1 MERNELRRYLESH
14 FNEEYRTSYDR
25 ENEVLRVERKSD
37 RFGVNIRLAPI
48 VAKAKTR
55 GTVAVDEV
63 IEYIESAM
71 KADDHISLTGNE
83 DAIYPVI
90 RSNSFSKTTKNGE
103 TLAFTPHTAETAIFY
118 ALDRGNGYRLI
129 EERHLSDEM
138 TLDRIERIAREN
150 VKKLPT
156 EMKQD
161 EVAGNPFYFLSTR
174 DGYEASR
181 VLNDEFLRMMERR
194 IEGDMLVGVPHQDVM
209 IVADIRNDQGYD
221 AMQQL
226 MFDFFTNGRIPI
238 TALAFHYE
246 AGELEPIFIVGKKT
260 PPSNT

>member
-1 MERNELRRYLESH
+1 MERNELRRYLESS
-14 FNEEYRTSYDR
+14 FNEDYRTSYDR
-25 ENEVLRVERKSD
+25 ENEVMRVERKSD

-48 VAKAKTR
+48 IAKAKTR
-55 GTVAVDEV
+55 GKVAVDEV

-71 KADDHISLTGNE
+71 KADDQISLEGNS
-83 DAIYPVI
+83 ASIYPVI

-103 TLAFTPHTAETAIFY
+103 SLVFTPHTAETAIFY

-129 EERHLSDEM
+129 EERHLSEEFS
-138 TLDRIERIAREN
+138 LERVDHIAREN

-161 EVAGNPFYFLSTR
+161 EVAGNPFYFLSAR

-181 VLNDEFLRMMERR
+181 ILNDEFLRMMERR
-194 IEGDMLVGVPHQDVM
+194 VEGDMLVGVPHQDVM
-209 IVADIRNDQGYD
+209 IIADVRNDQGYD

-226 MFDFFTNGRIPI
+226 MFDFFTNGRVPV

-246 AGELEPIFIVGKKT
+246 AGHLEPIFIVGKKT

>member
-71 KADDHISLTGNE
+71 KADDQISLTGNE

-90 RSNSFSKTTKNGE
+90 RSNSFSKTTKKWRSTCIHPAHGR
-103 TLAFTPHTAETAIFY
+103 
-118 ALDRGNGYRLI
+118 DRDFLCAGPWK
-129 EERHLSDEM
+129 
-138 TLDRIERIAREN
+138 RIS
-150 VKKLPT
+150 V
-156 EMKQD
+156 D
-161 EVAGNPFYFLSTR
+161 
-174 DGYEASR
+174 
-181 VLNDEFLRMMERR
+181 
-194 IEGDMLVGVPHQDVM
+194 
-209 IVADIRNDQGYD
+209 
-221 AMQQL
+221 
-226 MFDFFTNGRIPI
+226 
-238 TALAFHYE
+238 
-246 AGELEPIFIVGKKT
+246 
-260 PPSNT
+260 